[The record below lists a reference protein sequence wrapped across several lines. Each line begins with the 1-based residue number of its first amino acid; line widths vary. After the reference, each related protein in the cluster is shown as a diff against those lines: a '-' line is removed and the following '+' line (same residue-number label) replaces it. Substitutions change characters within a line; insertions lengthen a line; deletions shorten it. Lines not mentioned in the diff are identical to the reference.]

1 MPYHKDKQ
9 QSFQAAEQG
18 HKHAMD
24 AYAQSQI
31 VKHDASYGHELKLL
45 KEEINETYQQI
56 ENALE
61 NASET
66 QHAKLTQ
73 FQQDLQAIV
82 DEVNQD

>member
-1 MPYHKDKQ
+1 MPYHKNKQ

-18 HKHAMD
+18 HKQALD
-24 AYAQSQI
+24 AYAQSNI

-56 ENALE
+56 NNALE

-66 QHAKLTQ
+66 QRQRLTQ
-73 FQQDLQAIV
+73 FQQDLEGIV
-82 DEVNQD
+82 NEINQ